1 MYLTKNELEIMD
13 VLWEQKRPLSRGELL
28 ALPEKKTWM
37 DSSIHILLNSLLRK
51 GAIREAGYAKCGK
64 TSGRVYEAALS
75 CAEYYVTTPLGQSRG
90 PPGEIPWAPMG
101 NHVGPHGQ
109 SRGPRGAIT
118 WAPRGNHVGPQGLTT
133 NKKHYFRNGFVNSNS
148 KRLSVRSCVLY

>member
-28 ALPEKKTWM
+28 SLPENKTWM

-75 CAEYYVTTPLGQSRG
+75 CAEYYITTLSSTKVQPTLPQLLEAYLAAVPLEDEQR
-90 PPGEIPWAPMG
+90 EAALALL
-101 NHVGPHGQ
+101 Q
-109 SRGPRGAIT
+109 K
-118 WAPRGNHVGPQGLTT
+118 PQ
-133 NKKHYFRNGFVNSNS
+133 K
-148 KRLSVRSCVLY
+148 

>member
-75 CAEYYVTTPLGQSRG
+75 CAEYYVTTLESTRTQ
-90 PPGEIPWAPMG
+90 PGL
-101 NHVGPHGQ
+101 
-109 SRGPRGAIT
+109 
-118 WAPRGNHVGPQGLTT
+118 PQLLEAYLAARHPAEGE
-133 NKKHYFRNGFVNSNS
+133 KAAA
-148 KRLSVRSCVLY
+148 RSLLD

>member
-13 VLWEQKRPLSRGELL
+13 VLWEQNRPLSRGELL
-28 ALPEKKTWM
+28 SLPENKTWM

-75 CAEYYVTTPLGQSRG
+75 CAEYHVSTLSATRMQPDLPELLRAYLAVVPLSEENR
-90 PPGEIPWAPMG
+90 
-101 NHVGPHGQ
+101 
-109 SRGPRGAIT
+109 
-118 WAPRGNHVGPQGLTT
+118 
-133 NKKHYFRNGFVNSNS
+133 
-148 KRLSVRSCVLY
+148 KRAAELLK

>member
-13 VLWEQKRPLSRGELL
+13 LLWEQGRPLSRGELL
-28 ALPEKKTWM
+28 SLPAEKTWM

-75 CAEYYVTTPLGQSRG
+75 CAEYPVSTLEHTQTRPELDDLLRAYLARFE
-90 PPGEIPWAPMG
+90 PGEEVKARARDLLG
-101 NHVGPHGQ
+101 
-109 SRGPRGAIT
+109 
-118 WAPRGNHVGPQGLTT
+118 
-133 NKKHYFRNGFVNSNS
+133 
-148 KRLSVRSCVLY
+148 

>member
-75 CAEYYVTTPLGQSRG
+75 CAEYYVTTLDSTRMQPGAAELMEAYLAAKPLDEANRQK
-90 PPGEIPWAPMG
+90 ILA
-101 NHVGPHGQ
+101 
-109 SRGPRGAIT
+109 
-118 WAPRGNHVGPQGLTT
+118 L
-133 NKKHYFRNGFVNSNS
+133 
-148 KRLSVRSCVLY
+148 LSETRE

>member
-1 MYLTKNELEIMD
+1 MANIGFSGRDREDSSVYLTKNELEIMD

-75 CAEYYVTTPLGQSRG
+75 CAEYYVTTLDSTQIQPTLPELLEAYLKAKPLDEETRRQALAKLG
-90 PPGEIPWAPMG
+90 
-101 NHVGPHGQ
+101 
-109 SRGPRGAIT
+109 
-118 WAPRGNHVGPQGLTT
+118 
-133 NKKHYFRNGFVNSNS
+133 
-148 KRLSVRSCVLY
+148 

>member
-75 CAEYYVTTPLGQSRG
+75 CAEYYVTTLDSTRIQPSLPELMKAYLAVKTPDEESRVQTLELLGGKQ
-90 PPGEIPWAPMG
+90 
-101 NHVGPHGQ
+101 Q
-109 SRGPRGAIT
+109 
-118 WAPRGNHVGPQGLTT
+118 
-133 NKKHYFRNGFVNSNS
+133 
-148 KRLSVRSCVLY
+148 

>member
-28 ALPEKKTWM
+28 SLPENKTWM

-64 TSGRVYEAALS
+64 TSGRIYEAALS
-75 CAEYYVTTPLGQSRG
+75 CAEYYVTTLSSTRIQPGLPELLKAYLAAKPLDD
-90 PPGEIPWAPMG
+90 
-101 NHVGPHGQ
+101 
-109 SRGPRGAIT
+109 
-118 WAPRGNHVGPQGLTT
+118 
-133 NKKHYFRNGFVNSNS
+133 
-148 KRLSVRSCVLY
+148 

>member
-13 VLWEQKRPLSRGELL
+13 VLWEQKRPLSRGGLL

-75 CAEYYVTTPLGQSRG
+75 CAEYYVTTLDSTRMQPGAAELMEAYLAAKPLDEANRQK
-90 PPGEIPWAPMG
+90 ILA
-101 NHVGPHGQ
+101 
-109 SRGPRGAIT
+109 
-118 WAPRGNHVGPQGLTT
+118 L
-133 NKKHYFRNGFVNSNS
+133 
-148 KRLSVRSCVLY
+148 LSETRE

>member
-28 ALPEKKTWM
+28 SLPENKTWM

-64 TSGRVYEAALS
+64 TSGRVYEAAFS
-75 CAEYYVTTPLGQSRG
+75 CAEYYITTLDSTKIQPSASELMQAYLAAKPLADEER
-90 PPGEIPWAPMG
+90 EKILA
-101 NHVGPHGQ
+101 
-109 SRGPRGAIT
+109 
-118 WAPRGNHVGPQGLTT
+118 LL
-133 NKKHYFRNGFVNSNS
+133 KE
-148 KRLSVRSCVLY
+148 

>member
-28 ALPEKKTWM
+28 SLPENKTWM

-75 CAEYYVTTPLGQSRG
+75 CAEYYSTTLSSTKVQPTLPQLLKAYLAAVPLEEEQR
-90 PPGEIPWAPMG
+90 EEA
-101 NHVGPHGQ
+101 
-109 SRGPRGAIT
+109 
-118 WAPRGNHVGPQGLTT
+118 LTLLQ
-133 NKKHYFRNGFVNSNS
+133 KS
-148 KRLSVRSCVLY
+148 KD

>member
-1 MYLTKNELEIMD
+1 MANTGFSGRYGEASFVYLTKNELEIMD

-75 CAEYYVTTPLGQSRG
+75 CAEYYVTTLDSTRMQPGAAELMEAYLAAKPLDEANRQK
-90 PPGEIPWAPMG
+90 ILA
-101 NHVGPHGQ
+101 
-109 SRGPRGAIT
+109 
-118 WAPRGNHVGPQGLTT
+118 L
-133 NKKHYFRNGFVNSNS
+133 
-148 KRLSVRSCVLY
+148 LSETRE

>member
-13 VLWEQKRPLSRGELL
+13 VLWDQGRPLSRGELL
-28 ALPEKKTWM
+28 SLPENKTWM

-75 CAEYYVTTPLGQSRG
+75 CAEYYVTTLDSTRIQ
-90 PPGEIPWAPMG
+90 PGLPELLRAYLAVRP
-101 NHVGPHGQ
+101 VGEEEKAQ
-109 SRGPRGAIT
+109 IAE
-118 WAPRGNHVGPQGLTT
+118 LL
-133 NKKHYFRNGFVNSNS
+133 K
-148 KRLSVRSCVLY
+148 

>member
-13 VLWEQKRPLSRGELL
+13 VLWEQGRPLSRGELL
-28 ALPEKKTWM
+28 ALPAEKTWM

-75 CAEYYVTTPLGQSRG
+75 VAEYYVTTLDSTRIQPSLPELVAAYLEYVLPFLRHGMAV
-90 PPGEIPWAPMG
+90 PW
-101 NHVGPHGQ
+101 
-109 SRGPRGAIT
+109 
-118 WAPRGNHVGPQGLTT
+118 
-133 NKKHYFRNGFVNSNS
+133 
-148 KRLSVRSCVLY
+148 C

>member
-28 ALPEKKTWM
+28 SLPENKTWM

-75 CAEYYVTTPLGQSRG
+75 CAEYYITTLSSTKVQPTLPQLLKAYLAAVPLEEEQR
-90 PPGEIPWAPMG
+90 EEA
-101 NHVGPHGQ
+101 
-109 SRGPRGAIT
+109 
-118 WAPRGNHVGPQGLTT
+118 LTLLQ
-133 NKKHYFRNGFVNSNS
+133 KS
-148 KRLSVRSCVLY
+148 KD

>member
-13 VLWEQKRPLSRGELL
+13 LLWEQGRPLSRGELL
-28 ALPEKKTWM
+28 SLPAEKTWM

-75 CAEYYVTTPLGQSRG
+75 CAEYHVSTLNSTRMQPDLPELLSAYLRVRATPEADRARAAEL
-90 PPGEIPWAPMG
+90 
-101 NHVGPHGQ
+101 
-109 SRGPRGAIT
+109 
-118 WAPRGNHVGPQGLTT
+118 L
-133 NKKHYFRNGFVNSNS
+133 K
-148 KRLSVRSCVLY
+148 

>member
-13 VLWEQKRPLSRGELL
+13 VLWEQKRPRSRGELL
-28 ALPEKKTWM
+28 SLPENKTWM

-75 CAEYYVTTPLGQSRG
+75 CAEYYITTLSSTKVQPTLPQLLKAYLAAVPLEEEQR
-90 PPGEIPWAPMG
+90 EEALALL
-101 NHVGPHGQ
+101 Q
-109 SRGPRGAIT
+109 
-118 WAPRGNHVGPQGLTT
+118 
-133 NKKHYFRNGFVNSNS
+133 KS
-148 KRLSVRSCVLY
+148 KD

>member
-13 VLWEQKRPLSRGELL
+13 VLWEQKRPLSRGALL
-28 ALPEKKTWM
+28 SLPENKTWM

-75 CAEYYVTTPLGQSRG
+75 CAEYYITTLSSTKVQPTLPQLLKAYLAAVPLEEEQR
-90 PPGEIPWAPMG
+90 EEALALL
-101 NHVGPHGQ
+101 Q
-109 SRGPRGAIT
+109 
-118 WAPRGNHVGPQGLTT
+118 
-133 NKKHYFRNGFVNSNS
+133 KS
-148 KRLSVRSCVLY
+148 KD